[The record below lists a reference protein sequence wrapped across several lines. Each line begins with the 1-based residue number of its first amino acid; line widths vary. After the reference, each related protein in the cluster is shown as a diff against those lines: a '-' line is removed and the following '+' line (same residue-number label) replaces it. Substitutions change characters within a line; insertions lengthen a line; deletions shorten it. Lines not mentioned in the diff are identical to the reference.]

1 MNNRTRK
8 SWEEGFMKVVVPI
21 KDVLPNPYQARKK
34 MDREAIRNLA
44 EEIKASGLWP
54 GSLRGRMKG
63 SHVELCYGHRRL
75 AALKHLGWDK
85 VEVEVDELS
94 DEEMALQGLAE
105 NFQREGLS
113 DIEKAQ
119 GLHTMVQLLIK
130 QKVSESEAMRRV
142 SKFVGLSEA
151 WIRDLL
157 SMLDMEGTVQRA
169 IRDRKIAGRTALEA
183 HRFGGKQMVATA
195 VAHKLPVHKSSAIAK
210 KVRAIPDE
218 AVGETVRK
226 DVVRGRL
233 VEPEK
238 VEERARRMMKG
249 RKVKAPEDL
258 DRILSDWTY
267 LMKHWNEKADE
278 LLMYKRFFTDRNVAQ
293 LQSDAGKLSKKL

>member
-1 MNNRTRK
+1 
-8 SWEEGFMKVVVPI
+8 MKVVVPI
-21 KDVLPNPYQARKK
+21 KDILPNPYQARKK

-44 EEIKASGLWP
+44 EEIRASGLWP

-85 VEVEVDELS
+85 VEVEVDELT

-130 QKVSESEAMRRV
+130 QQVSESDAMKRV

-157 SMLDMEGTVQRA
+157 SMLNMEGAVQRA

-195 VAHKLPVHKSSAIAK
+195 VVHKLPVHKISAIAK
-210 KVRAIPDE
+210 KVRSIPD
-218 AVGETVRK
+218 ADVRNHVRK
-226 DVVRGRL
+226 EVMKGRL
-233 VEPEK
+233 VEPER
-238 VEERARRMMKG
+238 VEEKARKLMKG

-258 DRILSDWTY
+258 DRILADWTY
-267 LMKHWNEKADE
+267 LVRHWNEKADE
-278 LLMYKRFFTDRNVAQ
+278 LLIYKRFFVGRNVGVMKAEATKLVRK
-293 LQSDAGKLSKKL
+293 LQKLAE

>member
-1 MNNRTRK
+1 
-8 SWEEGFMKVVVPI
+8 MKVVVPI
-21 KDVLPNPYQARKK
+21 KDILPNPYQARKT

-85 VEVEVDELS
+85 VEVEVDELT

-119 GLHTMVQLLIK
+119 GLHTMVTLLTK
-130 QKVSESEAMRRV
+130 QNLKEGDAMKRV

-183 HRFGGKQMVATA
+183 HRFGGKEMVATA
-195 VAHKLPVHKSSAIAK
+195 VAHKLPVHKISAIAK
-210 KVRAIPDE
+210 KVRSIPD
-218 AVGETVRK
+218 ADVRDQVRK
-226 DVVRGRL
+226 AVMKGKL
-233 VEPEK
+233 VEPER
-238 VEERARRMMKG
+238 VEEKARKMMKG

-267 LMKHWNEKADE
+267 LIKHWNEKADE
-278 LLMYKRFFTDRNVAQ
+278 LLVYKRFFGGRNVAAIK
-293 LQSDAGKLSKKL
+293 SEATKLSKKLVKLAE

>member
-1 MNNRTRK
+1 
-8 SWEEGFMKVVVPI
+8 MKVVVPI
-21 KDVLPNPYQARKK
+21 KDILPNPYQARKK

-85 VEVEVDELS
+85 VEVEVDELT

-119 GLHTMVQLLIK
+119 GLHTMVTLLVK
-130 QKVSESEAMRRV
+130 QNLSEGDAMKRV

-183 HRFGGKQMVATA
+183 HRFGGKEMVATA
-195 VAHKLPVHKSSAIAK
+195 VVHKLPVHKISAIAK
-210 KVRAIPDE
+210 KVRSIPD
-218 AVGETVRK
+218 ADVRAHVRK
-226 DVVRGRL
+226 EVMKGKL
-233 VEPEK
+233 VEPER
-238 VEERARRMMKG
+238 VEEKARKMMKG

-258 DRILSDWTY
+258 DRILADWTY
-267 LMKHWNEKADE
+267 LIKHWNEKADE
-278 LLMYKRFFTDRNVAQ
+278 LLIYKRFFAGRNVAAIKAEATR
-293 LQSDAGKLSKKL
+293 LTRKLVKLAE

>member
-1 MNNRTRK
+1 
-8 SWEEGFMKVVVPI
+8 MKVVVPI
-21 KDVLPNPYQARKK
+21 KDVLPNPYQARKT

-75 AALKHLGWDK
+75 AALRHLGWDK
-85 VEVEVDELS
+85 VEVEVDELT

-130 QKVSESEAMRRV
+130 QKVSESDAMKRV

-157 SMLDMEGTVQRA
+157 SMLDMEGPVQRA

-195 VAHKLPVHKSSAIAK
+195 VAHKLPVHKISAIAK
-210 KVRAIPDE
+210 KVRSIPDADVRE
-218 AVGETVRK
+218 SVRK
-226 DVVRGRL
+226 DVMRGRL
-233 VEPEK
+233 VEPER
-238 VEERARRMMKG
+238 VEERARKMMKG

-258 DRILSDWTY
+258 DRILADWTY
-267 LMKHWNEKADE
+267 LIKHWNEKADE
-278 LLMYKRFFTDRNVAQ
+278 LLMYKRFFEDRNVAA
-293 LQSDAGKLSKKL
+293 LKSDAAKLSKKLVKLAE

>member
-1 MNNRTRK
+1 
-8 SWEEGFMKVVVPI
+8 MKVVVPI
-21 KDVLPNPYQARKK
+21 KDILPNPYQARKK

-85 VEVEVDELS
+85 VEVEVDELT

-119 GLHTMVQLLIK
+119 GLHTMVTLLVK
-130 QKVSESEAMRRV
+130 QNVAESDAMKRV

-157 SMLDMEGTVQRA
+157 SMLDMEGPVQRA

-195 VAHKLPVHKSSAIAK
+195 VVHKLPVHKISAIAK
-210 KVRAIPDE
+210 KVRSIPD
-218 AVGETVRK
+218 AQIRDHVRK
-226 DVVRGRL
+226 EVVKGKL
-233 VEPEK
+233 VEPER

-258 DRILSDWTY
+258 DRILADWTY
-267 LMKHWNEKADE
+267 LVRHWNEKTDE
-278 LLMYKRFFTDRNVAQ
+278 VLIYKRFFAGRNVAALKSEASKLARK
-293 LQSDAGKLSKKL
+293 LQKLAE

>member
-1 MNNRTRK
+1 
-8 SWEEGFMKVVVPI
+8 MKVVVPI
-21 KDVLPNPYQARKK
+21 KDNLPNPYQARKK

-85 VEVEVDELS
+85 VEVEVDELT

-119 GLHTMVQLLIK
+119 GLHTMVTLLVK
-130 QKVSESEAMRRV
+130 QNVAESDAMKRV

-157 SMLDMEGTVQRA
+157 SMLEMEGPVQRA
-169 IRDRKIAGRTALEA
+169 IRDRKIADRTALEA

-195 VAHKLPVHKSSAIAK
+195 VVHKLPVHKISAIAK
-210 KVRAIPDE
+210 KVRSIPD
-218 AVGETVRK
+218 AQIRDQVRK
-226 DVVRGRL
+226 EVVKGKL
-233 VEPEK
+233 VEPER
-238 VEERARRMMKG
+238 VEEKARRMMKG

-258 DRILSDWTY
+258 DRILADWTY
-267 LMKHWNEKADE
+267 LVRHWNEKTDE
-278 LLMYKRFFTDRNVAQ
+278 VLIYKRFFAGRNVAALKAEAAKLARK
-293 LQSDAGKLSKKL
+293 LQKLAE

>member
-1 MNNRTRK
+1 
-8 SWEEGFMKVVVPI
+8 MKVVVPI
-21 KDVLPNPYQARKK
+21 KDILPNPYQARKT

-85 VEVEVDELS
+85 VEVEVDELT

-130 QKVSESEAMRRV
+130 QQVSESDAMKRV

-157 SMLDMEGTVQRA
+157 SMLDMEGSVQRA

-183 HRFGGKQMVATA
+183 HRFGGRVMVETA
-195 VAHKLPVHKSSAIAK
+195 VEHKLPVHRISAMAK
-210 KVRAIPDE
+210 KIRGIPD
-218 AVGETVRK
+218 VGVREKIRK
-226 DVVRGRL
+226 DVVNGRIT
-233 VEPEK
+233 EPDRL
-238 VEERARRMMKG
+238 EERARKMLKG
-249 RKVKAPEDL
+249 KKLSAPEDF
-258 DRILSDWTY
+258 DRVLKDWGFVVT
-267 LMKHWNEKADE
+267 HWSEKIEE
-278 LLMYKRFFTDRNVAQ
+278 LLVYKRFFPGRNLAVIRAEAAT
-293 LQSDAGKLSKKL
+293 LAKKLAKLVE

>member
-1 MNNRTRK
+1 
-8 SWEEGFMKVVVPI
+8 MKVVVPI
-21 KDVLPNPYQARKK
+21 KDILPNPYQARKK

-85 VEVEVDELS
+85 VEVEVDELT

-119 GLHTMVQLLIK
+119 GLNTMVTLLIK
-130 QKVSESEAMRRV
+130 QNVSESDAMKRV

-157 SMLDMEGTVQRA
+157 SMLDMEGAVQRA

-195 VAHKLPVHKSSAIAK
+195 VVHKLPVHKISAIAK
-210 KVRAIPDE
+210 KVRSIPD
-218 AVGETVRK
+218 ADVRDHVRK
-226 DVVRGRL
+226 EVMKGRL
-233 VEPEK
+233 VEPER
-238 VEERARRMMKG
+238 VEEKARKMMKG

-258 DRILSDWTY
+258 DRILADWTY
-267 LMKHWNEKADE
+267 LVKHWNEKADE
-278 LLMYKRFFTDRNVAQ
+278 LLMYKRFFGGRNVAGIK
-293 LQSDAGKLSKKL
+293 AEATKLVRKLVKLAE